1 MKRSFGGVILR
12 FVRATTEDAHTER
25 SFGGVTLRFARVA
38 LVGTRTERRH
48 GPWRSGQS
56 SD

>member
-12 FVRATTEDAHTER
+12 FVRATTGDAHMKR
-25 SFGGVTLRFARVA
+25 SFGGVILRFVRAA